1 MALKASVF
9 IATSLDGYIAREDG
23 GLDWLLGATQSTDDH
38 GYAGFM
44 ASVDTLVMGRGTF
57 DKVMTFGEWPY
68 PNIRVVVVS
77 TSLQQLPEGTPEG
90 VELHP
95 GPIPALLEH
104 LQETEARSLYLD
116 GGKLIQ
122 GFLREGLVDELTI
135 TRIPV
140 LLGQGI
146 ALFGGLAKDVLLQHM
161 RTTSYES
168 GFVQSTYRVLR

>member
-1 MALKASVF
+1 MPLKASVF
-9 IATSLDGYIAREDG
+9 IASSLDGFIAREDG
-23 GLDWLLGATQSTDDH
+23 GLDWLMGATQSSDDH

-44 ASVDTLVMGRGTF
+44 AGVDTLVMGRGTF

-68 PNIRVVVVS
+68 PDTRVVVVS
-77 TSLQQLPEGTPEG
+77 STLEALPRGVSG
-90 VELHP
+90 RVELHP

-104 LQETEARSLYLD
+104 LQATGAKSLYLD

-146 ALFGGLAKDVLLQHM
+146 PLFGELAKDVLLQHM

-168 GFVQSTYRVLR
+168 GFVQSTYRVVR

>member
-68 PNIRVVVVS
+68 PDIRVVVVS
-77 TSLQQLPEGTPEG
+77 TSLQQLPEGTPER

>member
-1 MALKASVF
+1 MPLKASVF

-23 GLDWLLGATQSTDDH
+23 GLDWLMGATQSADDH

-44 ASVDTLVMGRGTF
+44 AGVDTLVMGRGTF

-68 PNIRVVVVS
+68 PETRVVVLSSSLEALPRGVS
-77 TSLQQLPEGTPEG
+77 ER

-104 LQETEARSLYLD
+104 LQATGAKSLYLD

-122 GFLREGLVDELTI
+122 GFLREGLVDEMTI

-168 GFVQSTYRVLR
+168 GFVQSTYRIVR

>member
-1 MALKASVF
+1 MPLKASVF

-23 GLDWLLGATQSTDDH
+23 GLDWLMGATQSTDDH

-44 ASVDTLVMGRGTF
+44 AGVDTLVMGRGTF

-68 PNIRVVVVS
+68 ADTRVVVVS
-77 TSLQQLPEGTPEG
+77 ASLEALPKGAPAQ

-104 LQETEARSLYLD
+104 LEATGAKSLYLD

-122 GFLREGLVDELTI
+122 GFLREGLVDEMTI

-146 ALFGGLAKDVLLQHM
+146 PLFGGLAKDVLLQHM
-161 RTTSYES
+161 KTTSYES
-168 GFVQSTYRVLR
+168 GFVQSTYRVVR